1 MPRKKPMAQATF
13 SWPFGP
19 IHLEK
24 HQGAAQDERFAL
36 IFAAPG
42 PHLRGLPLGMGKN
55 FRRAKFEWLFAIPS
69 GPLRR
74 RGFRIP
80 RFARLGKARS
90 LHRSSSPTQTRF
102 AGLCVGGRLRRPNLG
117 CTLRSAPFG
126 LVGLKCGSGGRCILR
141 RFLISVGAAHWVA
154 RGFQVLHTFLQPCR
168 GDPCGC
174 PPVGGTA
181 RPGGRALQRSWTR
194 GRRAATWGRPYR
206 K

>member
-1 MPRKKPMAQATF
+1 MPELEVSSGSFLSQIVALDLTIRLPRKKP
-13 SWPFGP
+13 
-19 IHLEK
+19 K
-24 HQGAAQDERFAL
+24 RHQGAAQDERFAL

-102 AGLCVGGRLRRPNLG
+102 AGLCVGGRLRRPIGVENFKWFG
-117 CTLRSAPFG
+117 SATAPSFDEPTL
-126 LVGLKCGSGGRCILR
+126 LV
-141 RFLISVGAAHWVA
+141 RFPL
-154 RGFQVLHTFLQPCR
+154 
-168 GDPCGC
+168 
-174 PPVGGTA
+174 
-181 RPGGRALQRSWTR
+181 
-194 GRRAATWGRPYR
+194 
-206 K
+206 